1 MQQDVEDDEG
11 DDHYQSSYI
20 PGKGLREESSM
31 APSYVETS
39 DYANGKNLMPKMR
52 HMHGSGSMS
61 YLHQDR
67 ELNSKRNSS
76 KPLSITESK

>member
-39 DYANGKNLMPKMR
+39 DYANGKNLMPKIK